1 VIYRVK
7 LSYLNSSKKSRILV
21 VLLFSLFTLSSFSQ
35 DTLMVD
41 GVDSTAIGSPKTFSE
56 KWNMKPHSPM
66 KATVFSAVV
75 PGSGQ
80 IYNGKWWKSAIVY
93 AGMGTCVYFIV
104 DNNKNYHNFLDAYV
118 ASVDGDINTT
128 PSIAGSSAYL
138 NDWQDQYHRWRD
150 VSYMA
155 LLGVYVLQII
165 DANVDG
171 YLFYYDVA
179 PEVNLS
185 FHPYVIP
192 SAQLNAGFGLQ
203 LRF

>member
-7 LSYLNSSKKSRILV
+7 LSYLNSSEKSRILV
-21 VLLFSLFTLSSFSQ
+21 VLLFSLFTFSALAQ
-35 DTLMVD
+35 DSLRVS
-41 GVDSTAIGSPKTFSE
+41 GVDSTQVGSPKTFSE

-66 KATVFSAVV
+66 KATVFSAVI
-75 PGSGQ
+75 PGTGQ
-80 IYNGKWWKSAIVY
+80 MYNKKWWKSAIVY

-104 DNNKNYHNFLDAYV
+104 DNNKNYHTFLDAYV
-118 ASVDGDINTT
+118 ASVDGDVNTT
-128 PSIAGSSAYL
+128 PQIEGNSAYF
-138 NDWQDQYHRWRD
+138 NEWQEQYHRWRD

-155 LLGVYVLQII
+155 LVGVYVLQII

-171 YLFYYDVA
+171 HLFYYDVS
-179 PEVNLS
+179 PEMNLS